1 MLSHHGFAAEDQDRR
16 PEATAPPTRGGS
28 TMDETAYTA
37 PELAEI
43 GDFATETLGGGGYIF
58 DVLYVIRW

>member
-1 MLSHHGFAAEDQDRR
+1 
-16 PEATAPPTRGGS
+16 
-28 TMDETAYTA
+28 MDETAYTA